1 MRAFGARGGALL
13 GTLLGAILGA
23 IALLALTPSDAFAWG
38 PGTHILLGDAVLRSA
53 PMLLPAGL
61 AALLRAFPADFLYGS
76 IAADTSIAKRYA
88 RVGRHCHAWHVGDE
102 ILGRARDDSLR
113 AFGYGYLA
121 HLAADVVAHN
131 HFVPHQL
138 AITSATSGIGHGYW
152 ESRFESHT
160 GEDWAR
166 RARDVIQLDH
176 SRSDEHLDRILS
188 PTLFSTP
195 TNRRIFRGMVLVNNM
210 DSWRRV
216 MTLMAER
223 SRWTL
228 RDAAV
233 TAHLDLAFDY
243 VVDLLAR
250 GMGAQPRDFDPSGE
264 VALREAKQ
272 IRRGALERG
281 GERAARKEAAQRFA
295 LPTVRPHWSTRLEA
309 PLYSPARADSN

>member
-1 MRAFGARGGALL
+1 MGVLVAAVAAVL
-13 GTLLGAILGA
+13 
-23 IALLALTPSDAFAWG
+23 LLALTPQDALAWG
-38 PGTHILLGDAVLRSA
+38 PGTHILLGEAVLNAA
-53 PMLLPAGL
+53 PTLLPAAL
-61 AALLRAFPADFLYGS
+61 AALLRAHPADFLYGS

-160 GEDWAR
+160 GEEWAH
-166 RARDVIQLDH
+166 RAHEVIQRDNT
-176 SRSDEHLDRILS
+176 RSDAHLDRILS
-188 PTLFSTP
+188 PTIFSTP
-195 TNRRIFRGMVLVNNM
+195 TNRRIFRGMVLVNDT
-210 DSWRRV
+210 DSWHRV
-216 MTLMAER
+216 MTLMSER

-228 RDAAV
+228 RDAVVSAN
-233 TAHLDLAFDY
+233 LNLSFDY

-250 GMGAQPRDFDPSGE
+250 GMQAQPRRFDPSGE
-264 VALREAKQ
+264 LALREAKQ
-272 IRRGALERG
+272 LRRGALAQG
-281 GERAARKEAAQRFA
+281 GERAARKLAAERFA
-295 LPTVRPHWSTRLEA
+295 LPLTRPDWTTKLTE
-309 PLYSPARADSN
+309 PLYVPALPARVESN